1 MSGTNGGGGTLGAG
15 NNSLWRGMKMGNTKH
30 MVHYGRGKE
39 CYKKKKLRAT
49 CLETNPN
56 QTAVKLILKEIR
68 RTTEIF

>member
-39 CYKKKKLRAT
+39 CYKKKKVTSNLSG
-49 CLETNPN
+49 NKPKPN
-56 QTAVKLILKEIR
+56 CSQIDFEGNKENH
-68 RTTEIF
+68 